1 MKKFAVVLAIA
12 AVAFI
17 GTSEKAKAIPAFAK
31 AFTERVINTS
41 KNADFVAAAKEAK
54 CNLCHF
60 GTSKK
65 NKNDF
70 GKAFAKHFKKA
81 NYSSTRVREEAAA
94 VKKEFDEGL
103 KKVLAEKNPAGKTYQ
118 SLIEGGSLPGTVEK

>member
-1 MKKFAVVLAIA
+1 MKKLAVLLAIS
-12 AVAFI
+12 AVTFI
-17 GTSEKAKAIPAFAK
+17 ASAEKAQAIPAFAK
-31 AFTERVINTS
+31 AFTERYVNTS
-41 KNADFVAAAKEAK
+41 KDADFVAAVKEKK

-70 GKAFAKHFKKA
+70 GKAFAKHFKKT

-94 VKKEFDEGL
+94 VKKEFDDGL
-103 KKVLAEKNPAGKTYQ
+103 KKVLAEKNPDGKTYQ
-118 SLIEGGSLPGTVEK
+118 SLFEAGKLPGTVEE

>member
-1 MKKFAVVLAIA
+1 MKKLATVLAVAIIAVVAS
-12 AVAFI
+12 
-17 GTSEKAKAIPAFAK
+17 TEKAQAIPAFAK
-31 AFTERVINTS
+31 AFTERYVNTS
-41 KNADFVAAAKEAK
+41 KNADFVAAAKEKK

-81 NYSSTRVREEAAA
+81 NYSSTRVREEADA

-103 KKVLAEKNPAGKTYQ
+103 KKVLAEKNPAGKTYK
-118 SLIEGGSLPGTVEK
+118 SLIDAGKLPGTVEE

>member
-1 MKKFAVVLAIA
+1 MVSSAVTAKKAY
-12 AVAFI
+12 
-17 GTSEKAKAIPAFAK
+17 AIPAFAK
-31 AFTERVINTS
+31 AFTERHVDTS
-41 KNADFVAAAKEAK
+41 KDANFVTSVKTAK

-70 GKAFAKHFKKA
+70 GKAFAKYFKKT
-81 NYSSTRVREEAAA
+81 NYGSTRIREEADI

-103 KKVLAEKNPAGKTYQ
+103 KKVLAEKNPSGETYK
-118 SLIEGGSLPGTVEK
+118 SLIEAGKLPGTIEE

>member
-1 MKKFAVVLAIA
+1 MKKLAVLLAIS
-12 AVAFI
+12 AVTFI
-17 GTSEKAKAIPAFAK
+17 ASAEKAQAIPAFAK
-31 AFTERVINTS
+31 AFTERYVNTS
-41 KNADFVAAAKEAK
+41 KDADFVAAVKEKK

-70 GKAFAKHFKKA
+70 GKAFAKHFKKT

-94 VKKEFDEGL
+94 VKKEFDDGL
-103 KKVLAEKNPAGKTYQ
+103 KKVLAEKNPDGKTYQ
-118 SLIEGGSLPGTVEK
+118 SLIEAGKLPGTVEE

>member
-1 MKKFAVVLAIA
+1 MKKFAVLLAIA

-17 GTSEKAKAIPAFAK
+17 GTAEKAQAIPAFAK

-41 KNADFVAAAKEAK
+41 KNADFVTTAKEAK
-54 CNLCHF
+54 CNVCHF

-70 GKAFAKHFKKA
+70 GKAFSKHFKKA

-94 VKKEFDEGL
+94 VKKEFDDGI
-103 KKVLAEKNPAGKTYQ
+103 KKVLAEKNPAGKTYK
-118 SLIEGGSLPGTVEK
+118 SLIDAGNLPGTDEK

>member
-1 MKKFAVVLAIA
+1 MKKLAVFAIICVALATTA
-12 AVAFI
+12 
-17 GTSEKAKAIPAFAK
+17 EKAQAIPAFAK
-31 AFTERVINTS
+31 AFTERYVSTS
-41 KNADFVAAAKEAK
+41 KNADFVAAAKEKK

-70 GKAFAKHFKKA
+70 GKVIAKHLKKT

-94 VKKEFDEGL
+94 VKKEFDDAF
-103 KKVLAEKNPAGKTYQ
+103 KKILAEKNPAGKTYK
-118 SLIEGGSLPGTVEK
+118 SRIDAGMLPGSVEN

>member
-17 GTSEKAKAIPAFAK
+17 GTSEKAQAIPAFAK

-65 NKNDF
+65 NKTILE
-70 GKAFAKHFKKA
+70 KHLLNTSKKQI
-81 NYSSTRVREEAAA
+81 TVRRVFVR
-94 VKKEFDEGL
+94 KL
-103 KKVLAEKNPAGKTYQ
+103 Q
-118 SLIEGGSLPGTVEK
+118 R

>member
-1 MKKFAVVLAIA
+1 MKKLAVLLAVSAVTFIA
-12 AVAFI
+12 TA
-17 GTSEKAKAIPAFAK
+17 EKAQAIPAFAK
-31 AFTERVINTS
+31 AFTERYVSTS
-41 KNADFVAAAKEAK
+41 KNADFVATVKEKK

-70 GKAFAKHFKKA
+70 GKAVAKHFKKT

-94 VKKEFDEGL
+94 VKKEFDDGL
-103 KKVLAEKNPAGKTYQ
+103 KKVLRPSQ
-118 SLIEGGSLPGTVEK
+118 PGASVSVY

>member
-1 MKKFAVVLAIA
+1 MKKLATVLAVALIAVVASA
-12 AVAFI
+12 
-17 GTSEKAKAIPAFAK
+17 EKAQAIPAFAK
-31 AFTERVINTS
+31 AFTERYVNTS
-41 KNADFVAAAKEAK
+41 KNADFVAAVKEKK

-70 GKAFAKHFKKA
+70 GKVIAKHFKKA

-118 SLIEGGSLPGTVEK
+118 SLIEAGKLPGTVEE

>member
-1 MKKFAVVLAIA
+1 MNKLVVIIAIFIVSS
-12 AVAFI
+12 VATI
-17 GTSEKAKAIPAFAK
+17 KEARAIPAFAK
-31 AFTERVINTS
+31 AFTERYVDTS
-41 KNADFVAAAKEAK
+41 KNTDFVSSAKEAR

-70 GKAFAKHFKKA
+70 GKTFAKYFKKT
-81 NYSSTRVREEAAA
+81 NYSSTRIREEASA

-103 KKVLAEKNPAGKTYQ
+103 KKILSQKNPSGETYQ
-118 SLIEGGSLPGTVEK
+118 SLIEAGKLPGTIEE

>member
-1 MKKFAVVLAIA
+1 MKKLAVLLAVSAVTFIA
-12 AVAFI
+12 TA
-17 GTSEKAKAIPAFAK
+17 EKAQAIPAFAK
-31 AFTERVINTS
+31 AFTERYVSTS
-41 KNADFVAAAKEAK
+41 KNADFVATVKEKK

-70 GKAFAKHFKKA
+70 GKAVAKHFKKA

-94 VKKEFDEGL
+94 VKKEFDDGL

-118 SLIEGGSLPGTVEK
+118 SLIEAGKLPGTVEE

>member
-1 MKKFAVVLAIA
+1 MKKFAVILAVT

-17 GTSEKAKAIPAFAK
+17 GSAEKAQAIPAFAK
-31 AFTERVINTS
+31 AFTERYVNTS
-41 KNADFVAAAKEAK
+41 KNADFVTAAKEAK
-54 CNLCHF
+54 CNICHF
-60 GTSKK
+60 GKSKK
-65 NKNDF
+65 SKNDF

-94 VKKEFDEGL
+94 VKKEFDEGI

-118 SLIEGGSLPGTVEK
+118 SLIEAGSLPGTVEE

>member
-1 MKKFAVVLAIA
+1 MKKLATVIAVAVVGFIA
-12 AVAFI
+12 TAENAQ
-17 GTSEKAKAIPAFAK
+17 AIPAFAK
-31 AFTERVINTS
+31 AFKERCVDTS
-41 KNADFVAAAKEAK
+41 KNADFVAAVKEAK

-70 GKAFAKHFKKA
+70 GKAFAKHFKKKD
-81 NYSSTRVREEAAA
+81 YSSTRVREEAAA

-103 KKVLAEKNPAGKTYQ
+103 KKVLAEKNPEEKTYK
-118 SLIEGGSLPGTVEK
+118 SLIEAGKLPGTVEE